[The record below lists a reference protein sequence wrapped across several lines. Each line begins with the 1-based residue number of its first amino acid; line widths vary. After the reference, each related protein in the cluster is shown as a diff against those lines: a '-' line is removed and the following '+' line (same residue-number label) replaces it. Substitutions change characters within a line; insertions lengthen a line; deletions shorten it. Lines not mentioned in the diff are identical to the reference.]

1 MAQQQFE
8 LGFEAEDLGHLE
20 AAATAYALCL
30 EWDESR
36 ADAGY
41 NLGGVLQDLGRPDEA
56 LNCYREVR
64 IEINTC

>member
-1 MAQQQFE
+1 MAQQQYD

-30 EWDESR
+30 EWDLDR

-41 NLGGVLQDLGRPDEA
+41 NLGGVLQDLGQPDEA
-56 LNCYREVR
+56 LSRYLEVWG
-64 IEINTC
+64 